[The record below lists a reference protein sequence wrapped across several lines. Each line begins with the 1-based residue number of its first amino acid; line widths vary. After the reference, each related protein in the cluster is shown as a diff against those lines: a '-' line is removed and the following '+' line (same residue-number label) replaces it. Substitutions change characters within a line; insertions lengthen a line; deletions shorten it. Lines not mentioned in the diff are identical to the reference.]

1 MGIVRAFDPTTGASG
16 GSQEGG
22 GGGGADLSALGFT
35 AIDLTDGTWANP
47 IDDQA
52 THDPDDLVDSISHS
66 SGVNTIVM
74 NALGAGS
81 SDYSWTSS
89 TTQEAPRWTTPLYAQ
104 DANGANVR
112 VTSGDTFI
120 LETVIEYVAPS
131 SSFATEIVV
140 ATAENGAATASGTNK
155 AQGGLMVITGS
166 GAKRMG
172 CFTGS
177 SSDLKTGDSNNHQNI
192 ATANH
197 SSGRS
202 QAVSYVNVNSSGG
215 QLTGGSRNSGMTFT
229 NTTTDLNLM
238 VGLGVFSSGTISAGE
253 DAKIKAY
260 YRVVSFTRP
269 S

>member
-1 MGIVRAFDPTTGASG
+1 
-16 GSQEGG
+16 
-22 GGGGADLSALGFT
+22 
-35 AIDLTDGTWANP
+35 
-47 IDDQA
+47 
-52 THDPDDLVDSISHS
+52 
-66 SGVNTIVM
+66 
-74 NALGAGS
+74 
-81 SDYSWTSS
+81 
-89 TTQEAPRWTTPLYAQ
+89 LYAQ
-104 DANGANVR
+104 DASGNNVR

-120 LETVIEYVAPS
+120 LQTVIEYVAPA

-140 ATAENGAATASGTNK
+140 ATAESGTATTSGTNK

-197 SSGRS
+197 SGGRS
-202 QAVSYVNVNSSGG
+202 QAVCYVNVNSSGG
-215 QLTGGSRNSGMTFT
+215 QLTGGSRNSGMSFT

-238 VGLGVFSSGTISAGE
+238 VGLGVFSSGTITAGD

-260 YRVVSFTRP
+260 YRVVSFNLP

>member
-1 MGIVRAFDPTTGASG
+1 MGIVRAFDPDTGASG
-16 GSQEGG
+16 GPAPAAAS
-22 GGGGADLSALGFT
+22 GADLSALGFT

-47 IDDQA
+47 INDQA

-66 SGVNTIVM
+66 SGVNTVVM

-112 VTSGDTFI
+112 VTSGDLFI

-140 ATAENGAATASGTNK
+140 ATAESGAATASGTNK

-172 CFTGS
+172 AFTGS
-177 SSDLKTGDSNNHQNI
+177 SMDLKTGDANNHQNI
-192 ATANH
+192 ATSNH
-197 SSGRS
+197 GGGRS
-202 QAVSYVNVNSSGG
+202 QAVSYVNMNSSGV
-215 QLTGGSRNSGMTFT
+215 QLTGGARSSGMTFT
-229 NTTTDLNLM
+229 NTSTDLNLM
-238 VGLGVFSSGTISAGE
+238 VGLGAFSSGTISAGE

>member
-1 MGIVRAFDPTTGASG
+1 MGIVRAFDPDTGASG
-16 GSQEGG
+16 GPAPAAAS
-22 GGGGADLSALGFT
+22 GADLSALGFT

-47 IDDQA
+47 INDQA

-66 SGVNTIVM
+66 SGVNTIIM

-112 VTSGDTFI
+112 VTSGDLFI

-140 ATAENGAATASGTNK
+140 ATAESGVATASGTNK

-172 CFTGS
+172 AFTGS
-177 SSDLKTGDSNNHQNI
+177 SMDLKTGDANNHQNI
-192 ATANH
+192 ATSNH
-197 SSGRS
+197 GGGRS
-202 QAVSYVNVNSSGG
+202 QAVSYVNMNSSGV
-215 QLTGGSRNSGMTFT
+215 QLTGGARSSGMTFT
-229 NTTTDLNLM
+229 NTSTDLNLM

>member
-1 MGIVRAFDPTTGASG
+1 MSAFLPSYPSDAA
-16 GSQEGG
+16 GG
-22 GGGGADLSALGFT
+22 GGGSGADLSALGFT

-47 IDDQA
+47 IDNQG

-66 SGVNTIVM
+66 SGVNTVVM

-104 DANGANVR
+104 DASGNNVR
-112 VTSGDTFI
+112 VTSGHTFI
-120 LETVIEYVAPS
+120 LQTVIEYVAPS
-131 SSFATEIVV
+131 NGFATEVIV
-140 ATAENGAATASGTNK
+140 ASAEDGTATASATNK
-155 AQGGLMVITGS
+155 AQGGLMVITGG

-172 CFTGS
+172 AFAQSGV
-177 SSDLKTGDSNNHQNI
+177 DLKTGNTNNHQNI

-197 SSGRS
+197 GGGLS
-202 QAVSYVNVNSSGG
+202 QAVSAINIDSSGG
-215 QLTGGSRNSGMTFT
+215 QLIGANKAGNAAYT
-229 NTTTDLNLM
+229 NTSTNLNLM
-238 VGLGVFSSGTISAGE
+238 VGLGVYGSATISAGE

-260 YRVVSFTRP
+260 YRVVIFNLP

>member
-1 MGIVRAFDPTTGASG
+1 MSAFLPSYPSDAAG
-16 GSQEGG
+16 GG

-47 IDDQA
+47 IDNQG
-52 THDPDDLVDSISHS
+52 THDPDDLVNSVSHS
-66 SGVNTIVM
+66 GGVNTIIM

-104 DANGANVR
+104 DANGNNVR

-120 LETVIEYVAPS
+120 LQTVIEYVSPAS
-131 SSFATEIVV
+131 NFATEIVV
-140 ATAENGAATASGTNK
+140 ASAENGASTASGTNK
-155 AQGGLMVITGS
+155 AQGGLMVITGG

-172 CFTGS
+172 AFTGS
-177 SSDLKTGDSNNHQNI
+177 SMDLKTGNTANVQNI

-197 SSGRS
+197 GGGRS
-202 QAVSYVNVNSSGG
+202 QAVSYINVDTNGDELIGG
-215 QLTGGSRNSGMTFT
+215 ARSSGMTFT
-229 NTTTDLNLM
+229 NTSTDLNLM
-238 VGLGVFSSGTISAGE
+238 VGLGVFSSGTITAGD